1 MLAFV
6 LKGPVTGLV
15 FVCLLL
21 LAPPGAAEIV
31 PMAAPNGRLATA
43 EYQPGGAGLPAVMV
57 IHGFLQTRDFATV
70 AALADT
76 LAGAGYTVLRPTLTL
91 NVSSRRRSLPC
102 EAVHTHTFE
111 MEVDEV
117 GAWTEWLSRRG
128 HRVVVL
134 VGHSSGAAAILPHL
148 PRPHPA
154 VGGAFLIGLPD
165 PDRQMPDAEHRRLVR
180 DLARLIA
187 DAGYRLVAEGIE
199 SAEML
204 EAVKAAGFHK
214 AQGFHLGA
222 PAPPP

>member
-1 MLAFV
+1 
-6 LKGPVTGLV
+6 
-15 FVCLLL
+15 
-21 LAPPGAAEIV
+21 
-31 PMAAPNGRLATA
+31 
-43 EYQPGGAGLPAVMV
+43 
-57 IHGFLQTRDFATV
+57 
-70 AALADT
+70 
-76 LAGAGYTVLRPTLTL
+76 
-91 NVSSRRRSLPC
+91 VSSRRRTLPC

-111 MEVDEV
+111 MEVDEA
-117 GAWTEWLSRRG
+117 GAWTAWLSRRG

-165 PDRQMPDAEHRRLVR
+165 PDRQMPDAERRRLVR

-204 EAVKAAGFHK
+204 EAAKAAGFHK